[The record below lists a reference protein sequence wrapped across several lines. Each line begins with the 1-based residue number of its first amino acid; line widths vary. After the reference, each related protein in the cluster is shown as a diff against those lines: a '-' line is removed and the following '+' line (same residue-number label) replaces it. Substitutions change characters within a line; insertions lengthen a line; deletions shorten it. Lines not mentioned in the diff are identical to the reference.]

1 MIESYFITDERTGP
15 HFISTND
22 ENVKNLIETATFVIT
37 ESYIP
42 DDIHPNGKI
51 IQLWHGT
58 PIKTILDS
66 KEPHQ
71 NLNIYNYRARKY
83 NKWTQQDYLIVD
95 SEESKTYFESAFP
108 SQKLIYYL

>member
-37 ESYIP
+37 ESYI
-42 DDIHPNGKI
+42 
-51 IQLWHGT
+51 L
-58 PIKTILDS
+58 TIFTLMVKSFNYGMGHLLKLFLDS

-83 NKWTQQDYLIVD
+83 NKWTQQDYLVVD
-95 SEESKTYFESAFP
+95 SEESKHTLNQRFLV
-108 SQKLIYYL
+108 KN

>member
-22 ENVKNLIETATFVIT
+22 ENVKNLIETATFVT

-51 IQLWHGT
+51 IQYGMGHLL
-58 PIKTILDS
+58 KTIF
-66 KEPHQ
+66 
-71 NLNIYNYRARKY
+71 R
-83 NKWTQQDYLIVD
+83 
-95 SEESKTYFESAFP
+95 
-108 SQKLIYYL
+108 

>member
-1 MIESYFITDERTGP
+1 M
-15 HFISTND
+15 
-22 ENVKNLIETATFVIT
+22 KNLIETATFVIT

-58 PIKTILDS
+58 PIKKLFLDS

-95 SEESKTYFESAFP
+95 SEESKTYFD
-108 SQKLIYYL
+108 

>member
-1 MIESYFITDERTGP
+1 M
-15 HFISTND
+15 
-22 ENVKNLIETATFVIT
+22 KNLIETATFVIT

-51 IQLWHGT
+51 IHYGMGHLL
-58 PIKTILDS
+58 KLFLDS

-83 NKWTQQDYLIVD
+83 NKWTQQDYLVVD
-95 SEESKTYFESAFP
+95 SEESKHTLNQRFLV
-108 SQKLIYYL
+108 KN

>member
-1 MIESYFITDERTGP
+1 M
-15 HFISTND
+15 
-22 ENVKNLIETATFVIT
+22 VKSSNYGMGHLLKLF
-37 ESYIP
+37 
-42 DDIHPNGKI
+42 
-51 IQLWHGT
+51 
-58 PIKTILDS
+58 LDS

-95 SEESKTYFESAFP
+95 SEESKHTFESAFP

>member
-37 ESYIP
+37 ESYILTTLA
-42 DDIHPNGKI
+42 NGKI

-58 PIKTILDS
+58 PIK
-66 KEPHQ
+66 
-71 NLNIYNYRARKY
+71 NY
-83 NKWTQQDYLIVD
+83 
-95 SEESKTYFESAFP
+95 F
-108 SQKLIYYL
+108 

>member
-42 DDIHPNGKI
+42 DDIKLMVKSSNYGMGHLLKNF
-51 IQLWHGT
+51 
-58 PIKTILDS
+58 LDS
-66 KEPHQ
+66 KEPHK
-71 NLNIYNYRARKY
+71 I
-83 NKWTQQDYLIVD
+83 
-95 SEESKTYFESAFP
+95 
-108 SQKLIYYL
+108 

>member
-42 DDIHPNGKI
+42 DDIHLMVI

-58 PIKTILDS
+58 PIK
-66 KEPHQ
+66 
-71 NLNIYNYRARKY
+71 NY
-83 NKWTQQDYLIVD
+83 
-95 SEESKTYFESAFP
+95 F
-108 SQKLIYYL
+108 